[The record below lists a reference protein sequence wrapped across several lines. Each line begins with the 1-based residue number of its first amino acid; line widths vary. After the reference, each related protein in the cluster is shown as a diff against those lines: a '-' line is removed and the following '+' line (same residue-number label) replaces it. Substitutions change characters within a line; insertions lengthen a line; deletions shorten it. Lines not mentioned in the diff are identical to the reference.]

1 MRRIMTVVC
10 LCLALFQTRML
21 FAAVIVVNSSQDNVI
36 AGDGLC
42 TLREA
47 ILNAN
52 TNSDTTGGD
61 CIGGSMGGDTIIFT
75 LPAAGGLTITP
86 TSALPVISDPVVID
100 GSSQSG
106 YRLLPTRSLGCADP
120 FQAAPPASQSITLSQ
135 PLIEING
142 TLAGNVNGFILD
154 TDNTVIRGLIINRFQ
169 RNGIVVVRDAS
180 DNLIEENYIG
190 TDRSGTMAQGNNW
203 GVQISDRRLAPLE
216 NPNRNILRNNLISGN
231 RQAGIVV
238 AGDANTDTEGNL
250 IVNNLIGTD
259 VTGTQALGNTGT
271 TSGYGV
277 VLGDGNL
284 VAGIG
289 SRRPAQYHT
298 VRGNVI
304 AASYTYNVWVSNFA
318 SNNLITCNHIGT
330 DVSGTLQLG
339 NCIDGL
345 LIGGTQTNGLSQFN
359 VVQYNLISGNS
370 ACQGNSE
377 ANVTL
382 QWGAEQNTVE
392 YNLIGTDMTGTLA
405 LSPILSSDGIGIKKP
420 NNVIRYN
427 VIGGHRRHGIHIYR
441 GFGRLP
447 LNNVLQNNLIGI
459 STTESAIPNGGD
471 GIAIFSNIFTPN
483 NVLQR
488 QDVSLTG
495 TLIQNNTIAF
505 NRQNGIRLEAR
516 GDETG
521 FTAEVHSTLILNN
534 AIHHNASNG
543 VVIFRSE
550 TAPQSTARAEGNVI
564 QNNQIYENGGLGISL
579 SASLPSPH
587 DILSNGSL
595 GFPLSVPPPT
605 LNDINDADAGA
616 NLLQNYPFLS
626 SAFRT
631 GSQIHVEGGLNGLP
645 NTAYTVEFFASA
657 APDSSGYGE
666 GQQSLQ
672 QLPVTTNSAGDA
684 LYAVDLPS
692 AASTLWI
699 TATATDPSGNTSEFS
714 SAELVGTSVDVSIAI
729 TEAADPVTANTPFQ
743 YVVAVGN
750 QGDEDA
756 SNVTA
761 HFQVTGNFQIQVLPA
776 ECALTVN
783 AGDCVLGTMTGQSQR
798 ILIFTIQPLQAGV
811 VSIQAQ
817 VETSSQELYTLNNQ
831 DQEDTRILDPSQPA
845 TTAPTGQISFV
856 CAFDGT
862 DQDPQCQQIARLPSA
877 GEGSPV
883 KRTLLWLMVGLCS
896 LVGIWAVRH
905 PPIAHLFKRFFNP
918 RM

>member
-21 FAAVIVVNSSQDNVI
+21 FAAVIVVNSSQDNLVVS
-36 AGDGLC
+36 DGLC

-61 CIGGSMGGDTIIFT
+61 CIGGSMGGDTISFA
-75 LPAAGGLTITP
+75 LPSSGGFTITP

-106 YRLLPTRSLGCADP
+106 YRLLPSRSLGCADP

-142 TLAGNVNGFILD
+142 TLAGNVNGFALD

-169 RNGIVVVRDAS
+169 RNGIVLVGDAS

-216 NPNRNILRNNLISGN
+216 NPNLNIIRNNLISGN
-231 RQAGIVV
+231 RQAGVVV
-238 AGDANTDTEGNL
+238 AGDASTDTEGNL

-289 SRRPAQYHT
+289 NRRPAQYHM

-304 AASYTYNVWVSNFA
+304 AGSYQANLWVSNFA
-318 SNNLITCNHIGT
+318 SNSVVSCNYIGT
-330 DVSGTLQLG
+330 DISGTLPLG
-339 NCIDGL
+339 SCWDGL
-345 LIGGTQTNGLSQFN
+345 LIGGTQSNGLTQFN
-359 VVQYNLISGNS
+359 IIEYNLIAGNAS
-370 ACQGNSE
+370 CQGNTE

-382 QWGAEQNTVE
+382 QWGAENNTVQ
-392 YNLIGTDMTGTLA
+392 YNLIGTDITGSQALA
-405 LSPILSSDGIGIKKP
+405 PVFSTDGIAIKKP
-420 NNVIRYN
+420 NNLIRYN
-427 VIGGHRRHGIHIYR
+427 VVSGHRRHGIHIYR

-447 LNNVLQNNLIGI
+447 INNLVEENWIGLA
-459 STTESAIPNGGD
+459 TDGTALPNGGD
-471 GIAIFSNIFTPN
+471 GVVLFSNIFSVNGILQPQ
-483 NVLQR
+483 NVF
-488 QDVSLTG
+488 LTG
-495 TLIQNNTIAF
+495 TRIRGNTIAY

-521 FTAEVHSTLILNN
+521 FTAEVRGTQILNN
-534 AIHHNASNG
+534 AIHHNDANG
-543 VVIFRSE
+543 IAIFRSE
-550 TAPQSTARAEGNVI
+550 TVPQSTARAEGNVI
-564 QNNQIYENGGLGISL
+564 QNNQIYENRGLGISL

-605 LNDINDADAGA
+605 LNDINDADPGA
-616 NLLQNYPFLS
+616 NLLQNYPVLS
-626 SAFRT
+626 SAFQT
-631 GSQIHVEGGLNGLP
+631 GSQIHVEGELNGRP

-657 APDSSGYGE
+657 APDPSGYGE

-729 TEAADPVTANTPFQ
+729 TESADPVTANTPFQ

-783 AGDCVLGTMTGQSQR
+783 AGDCVLGTMIGQSQR
-798 ILIFTIQPLQAGV
+798 ILIFTIQPLQAGI

-817 VETSSQELYTLNNQ
+817 VETSSSETYTLNNQ
-831 DQEDTRILDPSQPA
+831 DQEETAVLDQTSRPA
-845 TTAPTGQISFV
+845 TTSGGQFSFR

-862 DQDPQCQQIARLPSA
+862 DSDPQCQQIARLPSA
-877 GEGSPV
+877 GEGSHV
-883 KRTLLWLMVGLCS
+883 KRIIPFVILGLCILRLIS
-896 LVGIWAVRH
+896 GIKKVRT
-905 PPIAHLFKRFFNP
+905 AW
-918 RM
+918 